1 MLALIIIGPE
11 RLPNVIQDV
20 RAAIFAARKAINNAK
35 KELNGDFE
43 GLGQEF
49 DAIRE
54 PLSQAAEWGRL
65 GPRAA
70 LTKALFDGDDS
81 AWDDF
86 NPKKLLEE
94 PTPQPPSNTAQ
105 PPIAPQPNQQ
115 PPHTQ
120 APQHHAPQ
128 NHAGPAQPPHTHAP
142 QHHAPQNHAGPA
154 QPPHMQHP
162 PAPQQYG
169 QHQGYPQQA
178 QNNPPQNPNNNN
190 QGYAGGGF
198 SWADIT

>member
-1 MLALIIIGPE
+1 MFSSIGWVEIFFIGLLALIIIGPE

-43 GLGQEF
+43 GIGKEF
-49 DAIRE
+49 DSIRE
-54 PLSQAAEWGRL
+54 PLSQAAEWGRM

-70 LTKALFDGDDS
+70 ITKALFDGDDS

-94 PTPQPPSNTAQ
+94 PQPQTPENTAQ
-105 PPIAPQPNQQ
+105 PNFAQQ
-115 PPHTQ
+115 YGAQ
-120 APQHHAPQ
+120 
-128 NHAGPAQPPHTHAP
+128 PAQKPVHHQQQMP
-142 QHHAPQNHAGPA
+142 QQ
-154 QPPHMQHP
+154 
-162 PAPQQYG
+162 PAPQQ
-169 QHQGYPQQA
+169 QVPQQYRQQQYPA
-178 QNNPPQNPNNNN
+178 QNNPPRNPNNNN

>member
-1 MLALIIIGPE
+1 MFSSIGWVEIFFIGLLALIIIGPE

-43 GLGQEF
+43 GLGKEF

-94 PTPQPPSNTAQ
+94 PTPQAPENTAQ
-105 PPIAPQPNQQ
+105 PQMPSANQPRQQSQQ
-115 PPHTQ
+115 P
-120 APQHHAPQ
+120 
-128 NHAGPAQPPHTHAP
+128 
-142 QHHAPQNHAGPA
+142 
-154 QPPHMQHP
+154 
-162 PAPQQYG
+162 QYPG
-169 QHQGYPQQA
+169 N
-178 QNNPPQNPNNNN
+178 QNNPPHNPNNNN

>member
-1 MLALIIIGPE
+1 MFSSIGWVEIFFIGLLALIIIGPE

-35 KELNGDFE
+35 KELNGEFE
-43 GLGQEF
+43 GMSQEF
-49 DAIRE
+49 DSIRE
-54 PLSQAAEWGRL
+54 PLSQAAEWGKM

-70 LTKALFDGDDS
+70 ITKALFDGDDS

-94 PTPQPPSNTAQ
+94 PQPQAPENSATSNMVQQSAQ
-105 PPIAPQPNQQ
+105 PQAAQHRVQQAHMPQV
-115 PPHTQ
+115 
-120 APQHHAPQ
+120 
-128 NHAGPAQPPHTHAP
+128 
-142 QHHAPQNHAGPA
+142 
-154 QPPHMQHP
+154 
-162 PAPQQYG
+162 PQQM
-169 QHQGYPQQA
+169 PQQA
-178 QNNPPQNPNNNN
+178 QNNPPESPGGNN

>member
-1 MLALIIIGPE
+1 MFSSIGWVEIFFIGLLALIIIGPE

-70 LTKALFDGDDS
+70 ITKALFDGDDS

-115 PPHTQ
+115 PPHAHT
-120 APQHHAPQ
+120 PQHHAPQ
-128 NHAGPAQPPHTHAP
+128 NHAGPAQPPHV
-142 QHHAPQNHAGPA
+142 
-154 QPPHMQHP
+154 QPPQ
-162 PAPQQYG
+162 APQQYG
-169 QHQGYPQQA
+169 QQQGYPQQA

>member
-1 MLALIIIGPE
+1 MFSSIGWVEIFFIGLLALIIIGPE

-43 GLGQEF
+43 GLGKEF

-54 PLSQAAEWGRL
+54 PLSQAAEWGRM

-94 PTPQPPSNTAQ
+94 PAPKAPKNTAQ
-105 PPIAPQPNQQ
+105 PQIPPANQQ
-115 PPHTQ
+115 
-120 APQHHAPQ
+120 A
-128 NHAGPAQPPHTHAP
+128 N
-142 QHHAPQNHAGPA
+142 
-154 QPPHMQHP
+154 HP
-162 PAPQQYG
+162 PKPQQ
-169 QHQGYPQQA
+169 QPQQ
-178 QNNPPQNPNNNN
+178 QPLPGQYNNPPQNPNNNN

>member
-1 MLALIIIGPE
+1 MFSSIGWVEIFFIGLLALIIIGPE

-105 PPIAPQPNQQ
+105 PLIAPQPNQQ
-115 PPHTQ
+115 PPHAQ
-120 APQHHAPQ
+120 APQHHAPHHQ
-128 NHAGPAQPPHTHAP
+128 AGS
-142 QHHAPQNHAGPA
+142 A
-154 QPPHMQHP
+154 QPPHMQP
-162 PAPQQYG
+162 PQAPHQYG
-169 QHQGYPQQA
+169 QHQGQPQQQRA

>member
-1 MLALIIIGPE
+1 MFSSIGWVEIFFIGLLALIIIGPE

-35 KELNGDFE
+35 KELNGEFE
-43 GLGQEF
+43 GMGQEF

-54 PLSQAAEWGRL
+54 PLSQAAEWGRM

-70 LTKALFDGDDS
+70 ITKALFDGDDS

-86 NPKKLLEE
+86 NPKKILEE
-94 PTPQPPSNTAQ
+94 PQPPAPANTAQ
-105 PPIAPQPNQQ
+105 PNIAQPKPQSQQ
-115 PPHTQ
+115 P
-120 APQHHAPQ
+120 
-128 NHAGPAQPPHTHAP
+128 AQQQSVHSHEMR
-142 QHHAPQNHAGPA
+142 QQGA
-154 QPPHMQHP
+154 QQP
-162 PAPQQYG
+162 
-169 QHQGYPQQA
+169 

>member
-1 MLALIIIGPE
+1 MFSSIGWVEIFFIGLLALIIIGPE

-70 LTKALFDGDDS
+70 ITKALFDGDDS

-105 PPIAPQPNQQ
+105 PPIAPQPNQL
-115 PPHTQ
+115 PPHAHT
-120 APQHHAPQ
+120 PQHHAPQ
-128 NHAGPAQPPHTHAP
+128 NHAGPAQPPHV
-142 QHHAPQNHAGPA
+142 
-154 QPPHMQHP
+154 QPPQ
-162 PAPQQYG
+162 APQQYG
-169 QHQGYPQQA
+169 QQQGYPQQA

>member
-1 MLALIIIGPE
+1 VFSSIGWVEIFFIGLLALIIIGPE

-43 GLGQEF
+43 GLGKEF

-86 NPKKLLEE
+86 NPKKMLEE
-94 PTPQPPSNTAQ
+94 PTPQAPENTAQ
-105 PPIAPQPNQQ
+105 PQMPPANQPSVNQPPANQPRQQSQQ
-115 PPHTQ
+115 P
-120 APQHHAPQ
+120 
-128 NHAGPAQPPHTHAP
+128 
-142 QHHAPQNHAGPA
+142 
-154 QPPHMQHP
+154 
-162 PAPQQYG
+162 QYPG
-169 QHQGYPQQA
+169 N

>member
-1 MLALIIIGPE
+1 MFSSIGWVEIFFIGLLALIIIGPE

-70 LTKALFDGDDS
+70 ITKALFDGDDS

-115 PPHTQ
+115 PPHAHT
-120 APQHHAPQ
+120 PQHHAPQ
-128 NHAGPAQPPHTHAP
+128 NHAGPAQLPHV
-142 QHHAPQNHAGPA
+142 
-154 QPPHMQHP
+154 QPPQ
-162 PAPQQYG
+162 APQQYG
-169 QHQGYPQQA
+169 QQQGYPQQA

>member
-1 MLALIIIGPE
+1 MFSSIGWVEIFFIGLLALIIIGPE

-43 GLGQEF
+43 GIGKEF
-49 DAIRE
+49 DSIRE
-54 PLSQAAEWGRL
+54 PLSQAAEWGRM

-70 LTKALFDGDDS
+70 ITKALFDGDDS

-94 PTPQPPSNTAQ
+94 PKPLTPENTAQ
-105 PPIAPQPNQQ
+105 PNFA
-115 PPHTQ
+115 
-120 APQHHAPQ
+120 
-128 NHAGPAQPPHTHAP
+128 
-142 QHHAPQNHAGPA
+142 
-154 QPPHMQHP
+154 
-162 PAPQQYG
+162 QQYG
-169 QHQGYPQQA
+169 AQPAQQPAQQPVQQQPQQQPQAQAQPQQQVSQQQYQQHQYQA
-178 QNNPPQNPNNNN
+178 QNNPPRNPNINN

>member
-1 MLALIIIGPE
+1 MFSSIGWVEIFFIGLLALIIIGPE

-70 LTKALFDGDDS
+70 ITKALFDGDDS

-115 PPHTQ
+115 PPHAQ
-120 APQHHAPQ
+120 APQQ
-128 NHAGPAQPPHTHAP
+128 QAGPAQPPYV
-142 QHHAPQNHAGPA
+142 
-154 QPPHMQHP
+154 QPPQ
-162 PAPQQYG
+162 APQQYG
-169 QHQGYPQQA
+169 QQQGYPQQA

>member
-1 MLALIIIGPE
+1 MFSSIGWVEIFFIGLLALIIIGPE

-43 GLGQEF
+43 GIGKEF
-49 DAIRE
+49 DSIRE
-54 PLSQAAEWGRL
+54 PLSQAAEWGRM

-70 LTKALFDGDDS
+70 ITKALFDGDDS

-94 PTPQPPSNTAQ
+94 PQPQTPENTAQ
-105 PPIAPQPNQQ
+105 PNFAQPAQQ
-115 PPHTQ
+115 PAQQPVQQQPQQQPQ
-120 APQHHAPQ
+120 AQ
-128 NHAGPAQPPHTHAP
+128 AQP
-142 QHHAPQNHAGPA
+142 QQ
-154 QPPHMQHP
+154 QV
-162 PAPQQYG
+162 PQQQYQ
-169 QHQGYPQQA
+169 QHQYQA
-178 QNNPPQNPNNNN
+178 QNNPPRNPNINN

>member
-1 MLALIIIGPE
+1 MFSSIGWVEIFFIGLLALIIIGPE

-128 NHAGPAQPPHTHAP
+128 NHAGPAQPPH
-142 QHHAPQNHAGPA
+142 
-154 QPPHMQHP
+154 MQHP

-178 QNNPPQNPNNNN
+178 QNNPPQNLNNNN